1 MESITLKKLFF
12 FLITFLFLCLLIF
25 FPSLSIKGAKSGLML
40 WYSTVVPTL
49 LPFAI
54 ISNLIIRTDS
64 VHFFTL
70 PLYPLYKRHPEYNQM
85 IPYVLFLGFL
95 CGYPMGGKI
104 INDLVAKKQLSTPL
118 ANFLLCVSNNASPMF
133 IIGYVLVSTLHSS
146 VHPIIFFSF
155 LYLPV
160 LLYACFYYL
169 KHKDDKTDLKS
180 CNLSKQETYSTFV
193 DDSMTNALKIILKIG
208 CYIML
213 FSIFM
218 ECMKVLLP
226 VKKLPYLCFISCLEI
241 TNGIHLLFHSQISL
255 QIKTALITA
264 LTAFGGFCSVAQ
276 TKSVLT
282 VPELSITN
290 YIVTKL
296 FFSCCSG
303 LLCYYYLILFS

>member
-169 KHKDDKTDLKS
+169 KHKDSKTDLKS
-180 CNLSKQETYSTFV
+180 CNLSKQETYSTFM

-213 FSIFM
+213 FSIFT

-226 VKKLPYLCFISCLEI
+226 IKKLPYLCFISCLEI
-241 TNGIHLLFHSQISL
+241 TNGIHLLFHSHISL

-290 YIVTKL
+290 YMITKL
-296 FFSCCSG
+296 FFSCSSG
-303 LLCYYYLILFS
+303 LLCYYYLMLFS